1 MTAPTT
7 TLASDGTFTIR
18 RDSLRA
24 KLLFAISADR
34 SDPTPLQD
42 LIRAAYP
49 STDKHVS
56 VELHHLVT
64 IGAIER
70 VGRGLYVRLVG
81 DVREFRG

>member
-1 MTAPTT
+1 MTYPATTAAP
-7 TLASDGTFTIR
+7 DGSFNIR

-24 KLLFAISADR
+24 RLLFAMSADR
-34 SDPTPLQD
+34 SDPTPLTD

-56 VELHHLVT
+56 VEMHHLVT
-64 IGAIER
+64 IGAAER

-81 DVREFRG
+81 EVREFRG